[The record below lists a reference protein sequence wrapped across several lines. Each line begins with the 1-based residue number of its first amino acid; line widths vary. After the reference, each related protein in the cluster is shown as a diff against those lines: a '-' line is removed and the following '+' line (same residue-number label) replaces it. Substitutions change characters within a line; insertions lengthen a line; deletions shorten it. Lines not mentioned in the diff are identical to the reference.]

1 MIIYRATSPSGKRYV
16 GQTVHSLER
25 RRREHEY
32 DAQRGASTPFHR
44 AIRKYGADA
53 FAWAVLC
60 ECETLEIMNRM
71 EKEFITMYGAMV
83 STRGYNCRDGG
94 DGGGSPNAE
103 TRKKNAK
110 GGQANVASGHLRKI
124 SSMAGKARAKQY
136 WSSMTPEERSVENAR
151 RSAKRWAKD
160 GARERHSAK
169 MKAKDPAIYKNLH
182 AAAREYWE
190 TDGARQKQSAAVS
203 AALSGKPKSAAHRAA
218 LAAANAG
225 KKHSAESRRKMS
237 EKRKGVPK
245 SDAWKAAV
253 KLAWAKKRD
262 ARK

>member
-71 EKEFITMYGAMV
+71 EKEFIAMYGAMV

-110 GGQANVASGHLRKI
+110 GGQVNVASGHLRKI

-136 WSSMTPEERSVENAR
+136 WSSMTPEERSAENAR
-151 RSAKRWAKD
+151 RSAKRWAKP

-169 MKAKDPAIYKNLH
+169 LKGRIPSAEERAKL
-182 AAAREYWE
+182 
-190 TDGARQKQSAAVS
+190 S
-203 AALSGKPKSAAHRAA
+203 AALKGKPKSAEWRAK
-218 LAAANAG
+218 LSAAAKARFANITDEAQAAFSETM
-225 KKHSAESRRKMS
+225 SAAMNRPEVRAKMS
-237 EKRKGVPK
+237 
-245 SDAWKAAV
+245 AAAKAR
-253 KLAWAKKRD
+253 WAKKRE
-262 ARK
+262 AKK